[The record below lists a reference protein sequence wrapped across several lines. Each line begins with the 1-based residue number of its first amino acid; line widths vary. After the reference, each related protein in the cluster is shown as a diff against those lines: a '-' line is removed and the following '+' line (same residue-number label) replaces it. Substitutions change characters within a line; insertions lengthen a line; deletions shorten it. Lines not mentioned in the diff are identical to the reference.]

1 MGSNA
6 SVLQW
11 HCKNCTSINPTDS
24 GSCIRCG
31 ASRTVPE
38 DDDASREP
46 LPQNSK
52 DGSSKFTLTSRR
64 VESRVEPAALS
75 VAPARNS
82 SQSPEQHIYDLP
94 CDDNTAT
101 SEKPEKKPRCIS
113 WHGLPEDEDD
123 SVIDDIPDDLPLP
136 PPPED
141 ADDTTDSSGESAK
154 DDEPLYVELSQC
166 LSEDASGLNG
176 NGVVA
181 GEVVINENL
190 PANYLDHTF
199 VKCIKKKKPKKD
211 EPSDPSTPSRLS
223 EKWYCFQCQEWNSL
237 SNKVCAACGE
247 PFCDDIVAT
256 GTLNGKTLGRDTTI
270 SSADY
275 ATPPESP
282 SSLVPTIEEPPRRRQ
297 QPLIRRALNR
307 LFRLSAE
314 GGALVSAIANAHSA
328 DDVTLLDSPWVCKRC
343 SRDNEASCAKCP
355 GCGLSRMPAATF
367 PLLLP
372 RNAFSLG
379 FLAEVLG
386 SQKRHFTARRSR
398 SLSEVKGTQTMDGRK
413 SSPSSPAIG
422 NGLAAPKEDT
432 WMCSGCSFSQNP
444 SSASNCEV
452 CGTSDGRGTIS
463 RWVCVKC
470 TLINPGQDRF
480 CSACG
485 GSKLNSVAAKRYQ
498 TLKPHESWVCPHCT
512 LRNPN
517 HLAECCACSTQRP
530 SLINVGTAR
539 ASTRNRRM
547 TKLLGEP
554 GEDAWECPS
563 CTFLNSGPHAAC
575 EMCCTS
581 RSLVSLRPEAARPR
595 GATGRGES
603 ELMEELRRIE
613 ESEARE
619 RWDHI
624 VSFCKSNR
632 EPFVDDSF
640 PPLLKSLY
648 YNPDEPREEIAVKWL
663 RPFEITCDPKESKI
677 SWTVFRTPMP
687 SDISQGILG
696 NCWLLSALA
705 VLAEQ
710 PELVERVMVT
720 RAICH
725 QGVYQVRLCKD
736 GQWTTVLLDDL
747 LPCDAK
753 GCLVYSQAKRK
764 QLWVPLIEKAVAK
777 LHGCYEALVS
787 GRCIEG
793 LSTFTGAPCESV
805 PLQYSSS
812 PNEEGIDEDLIWAQ
826 LLSSRAAGF
835 LMGASCGS
843 GNMQVNDQD
852 YHAVGLR
859 PRHAYSVLD
868 VQDIDAVR
876 LVRLRNPWGHYAW
889 RGDWSDNSPLWTPEM
904 REALMPHG
912 ADDGVFWMSFSDVL
926 KFFDCI
932 DICKV
937 RPDWNEVRLQGV
949 LPPQTDKD
957 SQAVTLLTV
966 LEGTEVEFGLFQ
978 EGQRSSERSRRC
990 QLDLCVVVFRA
1001 QDPAAGLV
1009 GPLVKHSK
1017 RQVRSFVGCNAVL
1030 DPGSYMVVCLAFNHW
1045 HTSLHKIDNY
1055 PKFLLAIH
1063 SSKRLLVETVIPH
1076 ANVLADAI
1084 INLTV
1089 AKGRRH
1095 EGREGMT
1102 AYYLTK
1108 GWAGLVVVVENRLPD
1123 RFVQVICDCSESVNV
1138 VSTRATLRTVDSIPP
1153 LHRQV
1158 IIVLTQLEGS
1168 GGFSIAH
1175 RLTHRV
1181 SFTGGLHDWGP
1192 SATNH
1197 VPPIDRKVYG
1207 LHTPR
1212 PL

>member
-11 HCKNCTSINPTDS
+11 YCKHCTSINPTDS
-24 GSCIRCG
+24 GSCIRCD
-31 ASRTVPE
+31 AKRVVLP
-38 DDDASREP
+38 DDEFWREP

-52 DGSSKFTLTSRR
+52 DGVSKFTLTSRR
-64 VESRVEPAALS
+64 VESRVNPQ
-75 VAPARNS
+75 APT
-82 SQSPEQHIYDLP
+82 SPVGDEQHIYDLP
-94 CDDNTAT
+94 CDDVPE
-101 SEKPEKKPRCIS
+101 SESPQGPQSKKGHRVS
-113 WHGLPEDEDD
+113 WQD
-123 SVIDDIPDDLPLP
+123 SVDDDDDDNDDFDLPDDLPP
-136 PPPED
+136 PPPELVD
-141 ADDTTDSSGESAK
+141 YDVDEEDDCK
-154 DDEPLYVELSQC
+154 KKDEPLYVELSEC
-166 LSEDASGLNG
+166 LSAEDARD
-176 NGVVA
+176 GVVA
-181 GEVVINENL
+181 GEVIDSH
-190 PANYLDHTF
+190 PSGSYLDRTF
-199 VKCIKKKKPKKD
+199 VKCIKKKKHKKD
-211 EPSDPSTPSRLS
+211 DEASQCEMAVAPRLS
-223 EKWYCFQCQEWNSL
+223 DKWYCFGCQGWNSL
-237 SNKVCAACGE
+237 AIRKCGRCGE
-247 PFCDDIVAT
+247 PFCDDVVAT
-256 GTLNGKTLGRDTTI
+256 ATLDNRKDSLASNASSTAADYETPPDTPSATLNV
-270 SSADY
+270 A
-275 ATPPESP
+275 PSP
-282 SSLVPTIEEPPRRRQ
+282 LQAVKRQ
-297 QPLIRRALNR
+297 VPLIRRALNR
-307 LFRLSAE
+307 LCRFGAE
-314 GGALVSAIANAHSA
+314 NNLSAIASAHSA
-328 DDVTLLDSPWVCKRC
+328 DDVTMLAPWTCKRC
-343 SRDNEASCAKCP
+343 EKEIDAAAARCP
-355 GCGLSRMPAATF
+355 TCSNPRRSSTF
-367 PLLLP
+367 PALLP

-379 FLAEVLG
+379 FLAEALT
-386 SQKRHFTARRSR
+386 SPRRSR
-398 SLSEVKGTQTMDGRK
+398 SLSEVKGVDAGFRN
-413 SSPSSPAIG
+413 SFRRRPATEKTDMWACQ
-422 NGLAAPKEDT
+422 N
-432 WMCSGCSFSQNP
+432 CSFSCNPLWATTCDICGIAQN
-444 SSASNCEV
+444 A
-452 CGTSDGRGTIS
+452 GTS

-470 TLINPGQDRF
+470 TLINAAQERF

-485 GSKLNSVAAKRYQ
+485 GSKLNSITAKRYQ
-498 TLKPHESWVCPHCT
+498 TLKPHESWECPHCT

-517 HLAECCACSTQRP
+517 NLEECCACSTARP
-530 SLINVGTAR
+530 SQPANG
-539 ASTRNRRM
+539 STVTRTGVRNKRM
-547 TKLLGEP
+547 AKLLGDP
-554 GEDAWECPS
+554 AEDAWECPS
-563 CTFLNSGPHAAC
+563 CTFLNEGPHAAC
-575 EMCCTS
+575 KMCCTS
-581 RSLVSLRPEAARPR
+581 RSLVSLRPEASRPK
-595 GATGRGES
+595 GASGKGES
-603 ELMEELRRIE
+603 ELMEDLRRIE

-624 VSFCKSNR
+624 VSFCKTSK

-663 RPFEITCDPKESKI
+663 RPHEITCDPKESKI
-677 SWTVFRTPMP
+677 PWTVFRTPMP
-687 SDISQGILG
+687 LDISQGILG

-705 VLAEQ
+705 VLAER
-710 PELVERVMVT
+710 PELTEQVMVT
-720 RAICH
+720 RAMCP

-793 LSTFTGAPCESV
+793 LSTFTGAPCESI
-805 PLQYSSS
+805 PLQSSAS

-852 YHAVGLR
+852 YHTVGLR

-868 VQDIDAVR
+868 VQDVEGVR
-876 LVRLRNPWGHYAW
+876 LVRLRNPWGHYSW
-889 RGDWSDNSPLWTPEM
+889 KGDWSDGSPLWTPVM

-912 ADDGVFWMSFSDVL
+912 ADDGVFWMSFNDVL

-949 LPPQTDKD
+949 LPPHTDKD

-978 EGQRSSERSRRC
+978 EGQRSAERSRRC

-1045 HTSLHKIDNY
+1045 HTSLNKIDQY

-1123 RFVQVICDCSESVNV
+1123 RFVQVICDCSESINV

>member
-211 EPSDPSTPSRLS
+211 EPSDPSTPPRLS

-355 GCGLSRMPAATF
+355 GCGQSRMPAATF

-398 SLSEVKGTQTMDGRK
+398 SLSEVKGTQTDGWAQEL
-413 SSPSSPAIG
+413 S
-422 NGLAAPKEDT
+422 
-432 WMCSGCSFSQNP
+432 
-444 SSASNCEV
+444 
-452 CGTSDGRGTIS
+452 
-463 RWVCVKC
+463 VK
-470 TLINPGQDRF
+470 PGY
-480 CSACG
+480 C
-485 GSKLNSVAAKRYQ
+485 
-498 TLKPHESWVCPHCT
+498 
-512 LRNPN
+512 
-517 HLAECCACSTQRP
+517 
-530 SLINVGTAR
+530 
-539 ASTRNRRM
+539 
-547 TKLLGEP
+547 
-554 GEDAWECPS
+554 
-563 CTFLNSGPHAAC
+563 
-575 EMCCTS
+575 
-581 RSLVSLRPEAARPR
+581 LVSLRPEAARPR